1 MDVSETQY
9 FNADGFAQFGG
20 LGASIVSGGV
30 EALKPKKD
38 SNKPANQ
45 GLGQSIVSGGLEA
58 LKPTKDEK
66 PEKSDKPKSN
76 TMLYVGLGVG
86 YLLLVV
92 LIIKVTKK

>member
-20 LGASIVSGGV
+20 LGIVEFG
-30 EALKPKKD
+30 KPKKD